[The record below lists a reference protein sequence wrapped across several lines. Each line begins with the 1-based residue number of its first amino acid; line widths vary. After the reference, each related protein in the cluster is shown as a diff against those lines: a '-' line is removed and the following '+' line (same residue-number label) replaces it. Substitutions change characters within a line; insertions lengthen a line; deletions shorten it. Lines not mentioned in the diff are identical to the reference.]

1 MRPGNRLLVHGTKLA
16 NSEVGELE
24 TGGKRR
30 MSDYIDEGLSKGQQA
45 ESTAQ
50 SVLTRRKDRD
60 DGELR
65 HGEWIAKARSK
76 LHLNPFTNAKF
87 ALLSVFLV
95 LFVGSIFLFENMDIL
110 SGPLYAIKIA
120 ISSLFALSLGVIL
133 SVWWQTTAR
142 FDERIREAQ
151 RLDAEYRELL
161 LSFSDS
167 LFDIINA
174 LNTLTDKPPK
184 PFVVATEF
192 MLGEYVHLLQSQLQR
207 YGDYV
212 AALGLD
218 ASEFLDEKIRI
229 FEGIREKAG
238 LSVEGMPTEIG
249 SLFVNSLSLA
259 EGRGTSA
266 RSQRQH
272 ELSKGLRQF
281 SPNPNQNSESTK

>member
-1 MRPGNRLLVHGTKLA
+1 
-16 NSEVGELE
+16 
-24 TGGKRR
+24 
-30 MSDYIDEGLSKGQQA
+30 
-45 ESTAQ
+45 
-50 SVLTRRKDRD
+50 
-60 DGELR
+60 
-65 HGEWIAKARSK
+65 
-76 LHLNPFTNAKF
+76 
-87 ALLSVFLV
+87 V

-110 SGPLYAIKIA
+110 AGPLYAIKIA

-229 FEGIREKAG
+229 FEGIRERAG
-238 LSVEGMPTEIG
+238 LSVEGMPTELG

-259 EGRGTSA
+259 EGRATDA
-266 RSQRQH
+266 RSKRQH

-281 SPNPNQNSESTK
+281 SANPNESSESAK

>member
-1 MRPGNRLLVHGTKLA
+1 
-16 NSEVGELE
+16 
-24 TGGKRR
+24 

-50 SVLTRRKDRD
+50 AVLTQRKNLA

-65 HGEWIAKARSK
+65 HGAWIAKARSK

-87 ALLSVFLV
+87 ALLVVFVV
-95 LFVGSIFLFENMDIL
+95 LFVGSVFLFENMDIL
-110 SGPLYAIKIA
+110 AGPLYAIKIA

-151 RLDAEYRELL
+151 RLDAAYRELL

-229 FEGIREKAG
+229 FEGIRERAG
-238 LSVEGMPTEIG
+238 LSVEGMPTELG

-259 EGRGTSA
+259 EGRATDA
-266 RSQRQH
+266 RSKRQH

-281 SPNPNQNSESTK
+281 SANPNESSESAK

>member
-1 MRPGNRLLVHGTKLA
+1 
-16 NSEVGELE
+16 
-24 TGGKRR
+24 
-30 MSDYIDEGLSKGQQA
+30 MSDYIEEGLSKGQQA
-45 ESTAQ
+45 ESTTQAVLAQ
-50 SVLTRRKDRD
+50 REKNDR
-60 DGELR
+60 GELR
-65 HGEWIAKARSK
+65 HGAWIAKARSK

-87 ALLSVFLV
+87 ALLAVFLV
-95 LFVGSIFLFENMDIL
+95 LFIGSIFLFENMDIL
-110 SGPLYAIKIA
+110 AGPLYAIKIA
-120 ISSLFALSLGVIL
+120 ISSLFAMSLGVIL
-133 SVWWQTTAR
+133 SIWWQTTAR
-142 FDERIREAQ
+142 FDERIREAH

-218 ASEFLDEKIRI
+218 ASDFLDEKIRI

-259 EGRGTSA
+259 EGRSSGA

-281 SPNPNQNSESTK
+281 TTNPNAGSESAA

>member
-1 MRPGNRLLVHGTKLA
+1 
-16 NSEVGELE
+16 
-24 TGGKRR
+24 
-30 MSDYIDEGLSKGQQA
+30 MSDYIEEGLSKGQQA
-45 ESTAQ
+45 ESTTQAVLAQ
-50 SVLTRRKDRD
+50 REKNDM
-60 DGELR
+60 GELR
-65 HGEWIAKARSK
+65 HGAWIAKASSK
-76 LHLNPFTNAKF
+76 LRLNPFTNAKF
-87 ALLSVFLV
+87 ALLVVFLV
-95 LFVGSIFLFENMDIL
+95 LFIGSIFLFENMDIL
-110 SGPLYAIKIA
+110 AGPLYAIKIA
-120 ISSLFALSLGVIL
+120 ISSLFAMSLGVIL
-133 SVWWQTTAR
+133 SIWWQTTAR
-142 FDERIREAQ
+142 FDERIREAH

-174 LNTLTDKPPK
+174 LNTLTEKPPK

-218 ASEFLDEKIRI
+218 ASDFLDEKIRI

-238 LSVEGMPTEIG
+238 LSIEGMPTEIG

-259 EGRGTSA
+259 EGRSTSA

-281 SPNPNQNSESTK
+281 TANPSAGSESAA

>member
-1 MRPGNRLLVHGTKLA
+1 
-16 NSEVGELE
+16 
-24 TGGKRR
+24 
-30 MSDYIDEGLSKGQQA
+30 MSDYIEEGLSKGQQA

-50 SVLTRRKDRD
+50 AVLAQREKNDA
-60 DGELR
+60 GELR
-65 HGEWIAKARSK
+65 HGAWIAKARSK
-76 LHLNPFTNAKF
+76 LRLNPFTNAKF
-87 ALLSVFLV
+87 ALLAVFLV
-95 LFVGSIFLFENMDIL
+95 LFIGSIFLFENMDIL
-110 SGPLYAIKIA
+110 AGPLYAIKIA
-120 ISSLFALSLGVIL
+120 ISSLFAMSLGVIL

-151 RLDAEYRELL
+151 RLDTEYRELL

-174 LNTLTDKPPK
+174 LNTLTEKPPK

-218 ASEFLDEKIRI
+218 ASDFLDEKIRI

-249 SLFVNSLSLA
+249 SLFVSSLSLN
-259 EGRGTSA
+259 EGRGASA

-281 SPNPNQNSESTK
+281 SANPSARSESKA

>member
-1 MRPGNRLLVHGTKLA
+1 MG
-16 NSEVGELE
+16 
-24 TGGKRR
+24 
-30 MSDYIDEGLSKGQQA
+30 DYVEEGLSRTHRA

-50 SVLTRRKDRD
+50 AVLTRRDEGPS
-60 DGELR
+60 GELR
-65 HGEWIAKARSK
+65 HGAWIASARSK
-76 LHLNPFTNAKF
+76 LRLNPFGNAKF
-87 ALLSVFLV
+87 ALLCVFAV
-95 LFVGSIFLFENMDIL
+95 LFVGSIFLFENMDIV
-110 SGPLYAIKIA
+110 SGPLYAIKIT

-142 FDERIREAQ
+142 FDERIREAE

-174 LNTLTDKPPK
+174 LNTLAKKPPK

-218 ASEFLDEKIRI
+218 AADFLDEKIRI
-229 FEGIREKAG
+229 FEGIREQAS
-238 LSVEGMPTEIG
+238 LSIEGMPREIG
-249 SLFVNSLSLA
+249 SLFVDSLSLT
-259 EGRGTSA
+259 GPVPVGSKST
-266 RSQRQH
+266 RQAQMRDKLK
-272 ELSKGLRQF
+272 EV
-281 SPNPNQNSESTK
+281 SET